1 MKNTSPILKFSV
13 IIGLLAVPTLIFY
26 LFVFTGVHHVSRL
39 PFYGP
44 RQIVEKTERW
54 KLVKDTVYHEVVNYE
69 AILPDSSLFQ
79 ISSTNGI
86 IYLTHFLDFSVLDG
100 IPKEATYMISE
111 ALVEHPDIQAIT
123 HIYNYQGEPLPK
135 PSAITSKLAGKDSVW
150 HYVLIPDSLTSY
162 IQQQYFA
169 TGENETPQDP
179 FSLVMVDKEKRVRG
193 YYNPVLAADVKRLK
207 QEISY
212 LKREYELN
220 FKTHRYF
227 KYNEKIEQKRK

>member
-1 MKNTSPILKFSV
+1 MKKSSPLIKFSV

-26 LFVFTGVHHVSRL
+26 LFVYTGVHHVSRL

-44 RQIVEKTERW
+44 REIVEKTERG
-54 KLVKDTVYHEVVNYE
+54 KLVKDTVYHEVSNYS
-69 AILPDSSLFQ
+69 AYFPDSTWYQ
-79 ISSTNGI
+79 ISSTDGI
-86 IYLTHFLDFSVLDG
+86 IYLTHFLDFSVLDA
-100 IPKEATYMISE
+100 IPKEAIYMISE
-111 ALVEHPDIQAIT
+111 ALAEHNDIQAIT
-123 HIYNYQGEPLPK
+123 HIYNYQGEMLPK
-135 PSAITSKLAGKDSVW
+135 PSEITAKLAGKDSVW
-150 HYVLIPDSLTSY
+150 HYLLVPDSLVSV

-169 TGENETPQDP
+169 AGEGESKQDP

>member
-1 MKNTSPILKFSV
+1 MKKSSPLIKFSV
-13 IIGLLAVPTLIFY
+13 IIGLLALPTLIFY
-26 LFVFTGVHHVSRL
+26 LFVYTGVHHVSRL

-44 RQIVEKTERW
+44 KKIVEKTERG
-54 KLVKDTVYHEVVNYE
+54 KLVKDTVYHEVSPYTGFF
-69 AILPDSSLFQ
+69 PDSTSYH
-79 ISSTNGI
+79 ISSTDGI
-86 IYLTHFLDFSVLDG
+86 IYITHFLDFSVLDA
-100 IPKEATYMISE
+100 IPKEAIYVISE
-111 ALVEHPDIQAIT
+111 ALAEHSDIQVIT

-135 PSAITSKLAGKDSVW
+135 PSEITTKLAGKDSAW
-150 HYVLIPDSLTSY
+150 HYLLINDSLYST
-162 IQQQYFA
+162 IQQHYFA
-169 TGENETPQDP
+169 TGEGETPQDP
-179 FSLVMVDKEKRVRG
+179 FSLVLVDKEKRVRG

>member
-13 IIGLLAVPTLIFY
+13 IIGLLALPTLIFY

-39 PFYGP
+39 PFFGP
-44 RQIVEKTERW
+44 RKVIEKTERG
-54 KLVKDTVYHEVVNYE
+54 KLVKDTVYHEVAPYE

-86 IYLTHFLDFSVLDG
+86 IYLTHFLDFSVLDQ
-100 IPKEATYMISE
+100 IPKEITYMISE

-135 PSAITSKLAGKDSVW
+135 PSEITSKLTGKDNVW
-150 HYVLIPDSLTSY
+150 HYILIHDSIISF
-162 IQQQYFA
+162 IQQQYFF
-169 TGENETPQDP
+169 TEEYENPQDP
-179 FSLVMVDKEKRVRG
+179 FSLVMVDKEKRIRG
-193 YYNPVLAADVKRLK
+193 YYNPILAADVKRLK

>member
-1 MKNTSPILKFSV
+1 MKTSSPLIKFSV

-26 LFVFTGVHHVSRL
+26 LFVYTGVHHVSRL

-44 RQIVEKTERW
+44 SQVVEKTERG
-54 KLVKDTVYHEVVNYE
+54 KLVKDTIYHEVTSYA
-69 AILPDSSLFQ
+69 AIFPDSTSYN

-111 ALVEHPDIQAIT
+111 ALADHSDIQIIT

-135 PSAITSKLAGKDSVW
+135 PSEITPKLAGKDSVW
-150 HYVLIPDSLTSY
+150 HYLLINDSLSSA
-162 IQQQYFA
+162 IQQRYFA
-169 TGENETPQDP
+169 TGDGDTPQDP